1 MIELVKAK
9 LSDIPDMQALVTA
22 EVKEGIILN
31 RTEDEVATNIRSYV
45 LAKDNGKLV
54 GYTALHIHSKRLA
67 EIRSLIVDESY
78 RGQNVGKRM
87 VKFTLEEAKALG
99 VEEDVLVLTY
109 LPQFFEKLNFNE
121 INKEVIPEHKIW
133 ADCIKPWSFSED
145 TDAKLSSPSAT
156 AVSWRHTAGATEA
169 SSRADRERSLTN
181 LYRSTH
187 LHTLPYLLHISIRK
201 GYTPFGPIESLQDDG
216 CPAPTV
222 RLAVYHDGSSGGHTI
237 F

>member
-9 LSDIPDMQALVTA
+9 LSDIPQMQALVTA
-22 EVKEGIILN
+22 EVKDGIILN

-87 VKFTLEEAKALG
+87 VEFTLKEAKELG
-99 VEEDVLVLTY
+99 IEEDVLVLTY

-133 ADCIKPWSFSED
+133 ADCIKCIHFPICNEV
-145 TDAKLSSPSAT
+145 ALVYKLS
-156 AVSWRHTAGATEA
+156 
-169 SSRADRERSLTN
+169 
-181 LYRSTH
+181 
-187 LHTLPYLLHISIRK
+187 
-201 GYTPFGPIESLQDDG
+201 
-216 CPAPTV
+216 
-222 RLAVYHDGSSGGHTI
+222 
-237 F
+237 